1 MKYLVD
7 ANVLSEPTKP
17 VCSQRVSE
25 WLDANESDLIVNA
38 VVLGEIWRGADAL
51 PEGRKKKELIAWFQQ
66 VRGRMTCLDWT
77 AETAIVWAEMVN
89 RIKRSGFTVGM
100 MDTMIAATAKLHGLT
115 VATRNVED
123 FTRCGVDVVNPFDA
137 QE

>member
-25 WLDANESDLIVNA
+25 WLNANEADLNVSA
-38 VVLGEIWRGADAL
+38 VVLGEIWRGVDAL
-51 PEGRKKKELIAWFQQ
+51 PEGRKKAELISWFQK

-77 AETAIVWAEMVN
+77 AEAPLVWAEMVN

-123 FTRCGVDVVNPFDA
+123 FTRCGVDVVNPF
-137 QE
+137 E